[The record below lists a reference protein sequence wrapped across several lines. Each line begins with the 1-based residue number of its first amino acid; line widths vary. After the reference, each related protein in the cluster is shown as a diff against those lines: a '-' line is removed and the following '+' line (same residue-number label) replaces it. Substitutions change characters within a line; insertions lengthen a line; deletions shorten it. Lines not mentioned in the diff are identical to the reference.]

1 MKKFFVFAKN
11 LKLETVKYIF
21 KLKCFMSKSFF
32 ITYKQKNISFFIII
46 L

>member
-21 KLKCFMSKSFF
+21 KIKCFMSKSFCE
-32 ITYKQKNISFFIII
+32 KHI
-46 L
+46 LRDLLVPI

>member
-21 KLKCFMSKSFF
+21 KIKCFMSKSFF
-32 ITYKQKNISFFIII
+32 IIYKQNNISFRII